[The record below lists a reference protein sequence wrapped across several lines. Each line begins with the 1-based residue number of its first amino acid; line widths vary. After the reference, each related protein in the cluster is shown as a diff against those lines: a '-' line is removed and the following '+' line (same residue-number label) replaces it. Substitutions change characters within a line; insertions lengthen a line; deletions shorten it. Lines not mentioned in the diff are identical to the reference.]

1 MLDILQSRLI
11 TLKNSGFTPRT
22 ILDIGAHQGS
32 WSKLVRQIWP
42 ESTIFM
48 IEANTDH
55 KQELQQVAWT
65 NGFEIALLGEKA
77 KKAVDYYASTSAFDT
92 GNSIFREQ
100 TSFFDNCE
108 IRKLPMVTLD
118 SIVKKRNLKNIDFI
132 KLDTQGSEL
141 NILKGAKK
149 TILHTEFILLETQ
162 NLEYNL
168 GAPDTCDVLLFMK
181 NLGFQLFDITEIH
194 HLPTGEMLQ
203 VDLLFA
209 RNDSKFILRKSF
221 M

>member
-1 MLDILQSRLI
+1 MLDILLPRLI

-32 WSKLVRQIWP
+32 WSKLVREIWP
-42 ESTIFM
+42 ESAIFM
-48 IEANTDH
+48 VEANDDH
-55 KQELQQVAWT
+55 CLDLAQAAWA
-65 NGFEIALLGEKA
+65 NGFEIALLGEKV
-77 KKAVDYYASTSAFDT
+77 KKQVDYYASTSAFDT
-92 GNSIFREQ
+92 GNSIFKEQ

-108 IRKLPMVTLD
+108 VRKLPQVTLD
-118 SIVKKRNLKNIDFI
+118 SIVKKRSLKKIDFI

-141 NILKGAKK
+141 NILKGAKN
-149 TILHTEFILLETQ
+149 TLLTTEFILLETQ

-168 GAPDTCDVLLFMK
+168 GAPNTCDVLVFMK
-181 NLGFQLFDITEIH
+181 NLGFRLFDITEIH

-209 RNDSKFILRKSF
+209 RDNSKFIRRKSF